1 MMKRT
6 RSKWIVPASLV
17 LLAACGGS
25 ANSDG
30 KEAVKLV
37 LNWFPKSQMGGFY
50 AAQVNGD
57 YEDNGLD
64 VEIEPGGPEVSA
76 IQLVASGNADFGLA
90 HADQLLVARNE
101 GIEFIALA
109 ATQQESPQALMFH
122 EGKGVSKFEGI
133 NGKTM
138 YIEPGIPYWDYLKSQ
153 YDLSEVEELAY
164 TGQNVNFLANED
176 SITQAFQTS
185 EPFFLERQGV
195 ATETMLISEAGYN
208 PYNVVLFVTKDY
220 FDKNEET
227 VDQFMK
233 AYQSGWETYE
243 TNYDDINETIHEVN
257 PEIAMEELEFE
268 AEAQYEFVFGG
279 DAEEHGVGYMS
290 HERWQEL
297 IDQLVDIGQLDQTVD
312 AAEVFTTKYYD

>member
-1 MMKRT
+1 MIKMT
-6 RSKWIVPASLV
+6 RKKWIVPTSLL

-30 KEAVKLV
+30 NESVKLV

-57 YEDNGLD
+57 YEDNDLD

-101 GIEFIALA
+101 GIEFVALA

-122 EGKGVSKFEGI
+122 DGHGVSDFAEM

-138 YIEPGIPYWDYLKSQ
+138 YIEPGIPYWDYLKNK
-153 YDLSEVEELAY
+153 YDLSEVDELAY
-164 TGQNVNFLANED
+164 TGQNVNFLADEE
-176 SITQAFQTS
+176 SITQAFLTS
-185 EPFFLERQGV
+185 EPFFLERQGI
-195 ATETMLISEAGYN
+195 ATETLLISEAGYN

-220 FDKNEET
+220 FENNEET

-233 AYQSGWETYE
+233 LISL
-243 TNYDDINETIHEVN
+243 V
-257 PEIAMEELEFE
+257 
-268 AEAQYEFVFGG
+268 GG
-279 DAEEHGVGYMS
+279 RMKK
-290 HERWQEL
+290 
-297 IDQLVDIGQLDQTVD
+297 TM
-312 AAEVFTTKYYD
+312 KK